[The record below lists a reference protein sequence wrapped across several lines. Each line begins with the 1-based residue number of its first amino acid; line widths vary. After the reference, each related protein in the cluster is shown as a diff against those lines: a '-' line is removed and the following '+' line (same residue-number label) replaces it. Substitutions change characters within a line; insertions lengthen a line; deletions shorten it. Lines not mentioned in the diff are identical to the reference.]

1 MDKKLIERVCIGL
14 LIIALFLVLSLQCGC
29 AVVGTFKGKVL
40 NPEGEIVYTFEGDSD
55 GSIGFSEEFASAFS
69 FMGLGLEEL
78 IVLGASIAG
87 VSIGGGV
94 VVKKKRGKRNA
105 KQAEK

>member
-1 MDKKLIERVCIGL
+1 MDKKLIEKICIVL
-14 LIIALFLVLSLQCGC
+14 LVIAFFLVLTLQCGC

-55 GSIGFSEEFASAFS
+55 SAIGFSEEFASAFS

-78 IVLGASIAG
+78 IVLGDSIAG

-94 VVKKKRGKRNA
+94 VVKKRRGKRDG
-105 KQAEK
+105 KQAKK

>member
-1 MDKKLIERVCIGL
+1 MDKKLIERICVIL
-14 LIIALFLVLSLQCGC
+14 LIVALFLVLSLQCGC

-55 GSIGFSEEFASAFS
+55 SAIGFSEEFASAFS

-78 IVLGASIAG
+78 IVLGASLAG
-87 VSIGGGV
+87 VSVGGGI
-94 VVKKKRGKRNA
+94 VVKKRRGKRDG
-105 KQAEK
+105 KQAKK